1 MDISKTVNESPTTQT
16 SASGATRRGE
26 GRRRRWEMTS
36 DHIRYFLPKPG
47 SSPSRPELGTELKN
61 EGEALVEAFKT
72 GQNFFTVVAWKA
84 VPEMNGD
91 RPEIVKQVV
100 PRT

>member
-1 MDISKTVNESPTTQT
+1 MDTNKTAMETESQT
-16 SASGATRRGE
+16 GPSPDRRGRE
-26 GRRRRWEMTS
+26 GRRRRREMS
-36 DHIRYFLPKPG
+36 SEHIRYFLPKSG
-47 SSPSRPELGTELKN
+47 SSPAKPELGMEMES
-61 EGEALVEAFKT
+61 EGEALVEAFKS
-72 GQNFFTVVAWKA
+72 GQQFYTVVAWKA

>member
-1 MDISKTVNESPTTQT
+1 MDTSKTANETATTQT
-16 SASGATRRGE
+16 TVSGNTR
-26 GRRRRWEMTS
+26 GRERRPRRWEMS
-36 DHIRYFLPKPG
+36 GEHIRYFLPRPG
-47 SSPSRPELGTELKN
+47 SSPSKPELGTELKN

-72 GQNFFTVVAWKA
+72 GQTFFTVVAWKA

>member
-1 MDISKTVNESPTTQT
+1 MDTSKTATEAAATQT
-16 SASGATRRGE
+16 TASGNTRGRE
-26 GRRRRWEMTS
+26 GRRRRWEMGGE
-36 DHIRYFLPKPG
+36 HIRYFLPKPG

-72 GQNFFTVVAWKA
+72 GQTFYTVVAWKA

-100 PRT
+100 PPT

>member
-1 MDISKTVNESPTTQT
+1 METSKTATEATAQTTV
-16 SASGATRRGE
+16 SGSNRGRE
-26 GRRRRWEMTS
+26 GRRRRWEMS
-36 DHIRYFLPKPG
+36 GEHIRYFLPKPG

-72 GQNFFTVVAWKA
+72 GQTFFTLVAWKA

>member
-1 MDISKTVNESPTTQT
+1 METGKT
-16 SASGATRRGE
+16 ATEATAQATVPGSNRGRE
-26 GRRRRWEMTS
+26 GRRRRWQMSSE
-36 DHIRYFLPKPG
+36 HIRYFLPKPG

-72 GQNFFTVVAWKA
+72 GQNFLTVVAWKA

>member
-1 MDISKTVNESPTTQT
+1 VGDERRTYPLLSAQAGFAGFQT
-16 SASGATRRGE
+16 RTGSGIE
-26 GRRRRWEMTS
+26 
-36 DHIRYFLPKPG
+36 
-47 SSPSRPELGTELKN
+47 N

-72 GQNFFTVVAWKA
+72 GQTFFTVVAWKA

>member
-1 MDISKTVNESPTTQT
+1 MDTSKPETEATAQATV
-16 SASGATRRGE
+16 SGNNRGRE
-26 GRRRRWEMTS
+26 GRRRRWEMS
-36 DHIRYFLPKPG
+36 GEHIRYFLPRPG
-47 SSPSRPELGTELKN
+47 SSASKPELGAELKN

-72 GQNFFTVVAWKA
+72 GQTFFTVVAWKA